1 MIFRNKSVSASPLGL
16 ACALVLSQTAFLA
29 HADLVLETE
38 TAELGKRGDQL
49 ISTAIQYER
58 EKDGSHAWMT
68 VNQYEIGV
76 TDRAELLI
84 EPFFY
89 EWDHPKGGKNFSGV
103 GDLEI
108 TPSYMVLLERPMLP
122 AVVLALKIKVPT
134 ATNRDIGSGELDYYP
149 YLIFGK
155 TTGDWVFNANFGV
168 DFIKSPHDEPLRD
181 QYIWDFS
188 AERRMTPNW
197 SIYAEA
203 FGNSRPAVG
212 EDSTVAGALA
222 TEYRFSNHINA
233 FVSVGYDTDQLLVI
247 RPGFNIEF

>member
-1 MIFRNKSVSASPLGL
+1 MRIATAIKIPGVVGIMLLISSQ
-16 ACALVLSQTAFLA
+16 LVN
-29 HADLVLETE
+29 ADLVLETE
-38 TAELGKRGDQL
+38 TAELGKAGDQL

-58 EKDGSHAWMT
+58 ERNGGHAWLT

-89 EWDHPKGGKNFSGV
+89 EWIHPKGGAPTSGV

-108 TPSYMVLLERPMLP
+108 TPSYMVFLEQPVLP

-134 ATNRDIGSGELDYYP
+134 ATNPEIGTGELDYYP
-149 YLIFGK
+149 YVILGK
-155 TTGDWVFNANFGV
+155 NIGDWVLNANMGEDV
-168 DFIKSPHDEPLRD
+168 ITSPPGQPLRN
-181 QYIWDFS
+181 QFVWDFS
-188 AERRMTPNW
+188 VERKITPAW

-203 FGNSRPAVG
+203 FSNSSPAVG
-212 EDSTVAGALA
+212 EPGTTSGALA
-222 TEYRFSNHINA
+222 TEYRFSEHVNVFISA
-233 FVSVGYDTDQLLVI
+233 GYDSSDLMII

>member
-89 EWDHPKGGKNFSGV
+89 EWDHPKGGKNLSGV
-103 GDLEI
+103 SDLEI

-122 AVVLALKIKVPT
+122 AVVLALKIKVST
-134 ATNRDIGSGELDYYP
+134 ATNRDIGSGELDY
-149 YLIFGK
+149 
-155 TTGDWVFNANFGV
+155 
-168 DFIKSPHDEPLRD
+168 
-181 QYIWDFS
+181 
-188 AERRMTPNW
+188 
-197 SIYAEA
+197 
-203 FGNSRPAVG
+203 
-212 EDSTVAGALA
+212 
-222 TEYRFSNHINA
+222 
-233 FVSVGYDTDQLLVI
+233 
-247 RPGFNIEF
+247 

>member
-1 MIFRNKSVSASPLGL
+1 
-16 ACALVLSQTAFLA
+16 
-29 HADLVLETE
+29 
-38 TAELGKRGDQL
+38 
-49 ISTAIQYER
+49 
-58 EKDGSHAWMT
+58 MT

-76 TDRAELLI
+76 TDRAELLL

-155 TTGDWVFNANFGV
+155 
-168 DFIKSPHDEPLRD
+168 
-181 QYIWDFS
+181 
-188 AERRMTPNW
+188 
-197 SIYAEA
+197 
-203 FGNSRPAVG
+203 RPAIG
-212 EDSTVAGALA
+212 CSTRISASISSSHRTTSRCA
-222 TEYRFSNHINA
+222 TNTSGIFLRSA
-233 FVSVGYDTDQLLVI
+233 A
-247 RPGFNIEF
+247 

>member
-1 MIFRNKSVSASPLGL
+1 MRLADLTLTPIMVGIMLFISSQLAS
-16 ACALVLSQTAFLA
+16 
-29 HADLVLETE
+29 ADLVLETE
-38 TAELGKRGDQL
+38 TAELGKAGDQL

-58 EKDGSHAWMT
+58 ERNGSHAWLT

-89 EWDHPKGGKNFSGV
+89 EWNHPKGGAPTSGV

-108 TPSYMVLLERPMLP
+108 TPSYRVFLEQPVLP

-134 ATNRDIGSGELDYYP
+134 ATNAEIGTGELDYYP
-149 YLIFGK
+149 YVILGK
-155 TTGDWVFNANFGV
+155 NMGDWVFNANLGADV
-168 DFIKSPHDEPLRD
+168 ITSPPGQPLRNPF
-181 QYIWDFS
+181 IWDFS
-188 AERRMTPNW
+188 VERKITPAR

-203 FGNSRPAVG
+203 FSNSSPAVG
-212 EDSTVAGALA
+212 EHGTTAGALA
-222 TEYRFSNHINA
+222 TEYRWGKHVNVFISA
-233 FVSVGYDTDQLLVI
+233 GYDSSELMII